1 MGTREKLFRQKL
13 ADQIESFLTK
23 SERVFSSEKLS
34 KEWLEEMLSQT
45 QELTSKLTIYQFLH
59 ELPEDENLQLEFL
72 ELDEEISESKPE
84 IPVPN
89 YGDEI
94 LKEIDDFEIQNSSEV
109 EPVEETVDEKIIEPV
124 DEIVEDEN
132 QEDVMDANGVS
143 PLEIN
148 ETINRNPTLS
158 DKLRKKSITK
168 LADSIALNERF
179 LYSNELFNGNME
191 SFKRAL
197 NELDHIASKDDAQR
211 YIEMQLRD
219 EHQWNME
226 SQIVK
231 GFIALVERRFN

>member
-1 MGTREKLFRQKL
+1 M
-13 ADQIESFLTK
+13 
-23 SERVFSSEKLS
+23 
-34 KEWLEEMLSQT
+34 
-45 QELTSKLTIYQFLH
+45 
-59 ELPEDENLQLEFL
+59 
-72 ELDEEISESKPE
+72 
-84 IPVPN
+84 
-89 YGDEI
+89 
-94 LKEIDDFEIQNSSEV
+94 
-109 EPVEETVDEKIIEPV
+109 
-124 DEIVEDEN
+124 VEDKN
-132 QEDVMDANGVS
+132 QEDVVDEGGIS

-211 YIEMQLRD
+211 YIEMQLKD

-226 SQIVK
+226 SQIVQ